1 LLAPLQLRDA
11 FHVGLELG
19 GVTPLMAL
27 LARNNQI
34 AVLDAI
40 KFKALHTLA
49 QPLAVLGELGSD
61 SLSFQL

>member
-1 LLAPLQLRDA
+1 
-11 FHVGLELG
+11 
-19 GVTPLMAL
+19 MAL

-40 KFKALHTLA
+40 KLKSLHTLA